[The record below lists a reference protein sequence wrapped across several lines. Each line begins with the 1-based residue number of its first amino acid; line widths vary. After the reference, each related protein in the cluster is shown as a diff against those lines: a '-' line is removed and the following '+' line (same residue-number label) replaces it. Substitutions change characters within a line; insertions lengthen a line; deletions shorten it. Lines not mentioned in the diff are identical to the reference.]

1 MLDRGWQQEKERKK
15 KEKSHGKLLNELF
28 CSIIVIMT
36 HLVITTHFVLKAS
49 KHFVIGAAAF
59 CYNS

>member
-1 MLDRGWQQEKERKK
+1 MATRKGEKK
-15 KEKSHGKLLNELF
+15 KEKSHGKPLNELF
-28 CSIIVIMT
+28 CGIIIIMT

>member
-1 MLDRGWQQEKERKK
+1 MATRKGEKK

-49 KHFVIGAAAF
+49 KRFVIGAAAF